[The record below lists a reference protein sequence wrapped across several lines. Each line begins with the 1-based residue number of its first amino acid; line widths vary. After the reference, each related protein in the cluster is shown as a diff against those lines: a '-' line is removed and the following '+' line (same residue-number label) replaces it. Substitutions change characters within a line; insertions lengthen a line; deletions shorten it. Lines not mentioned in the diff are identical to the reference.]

1 MPAVPWVFH
10 LLWNGCRYLL
20 RARVWLG
27 ELGRTQRALGGRI
40 PHLQGADSGNDDL
53 IRLGLLLKS
62 KIGI

>member
-1 MPAVPWVFH
+1 M
-10 LLWNGCRYLL
+10 
-20 RARVWLG
+20 LG
-27 ELGRTQRALGGRI
+27 FGWGSWEGHRALGGRI